1 MQRIPAVPHSSCE
14 TDEYRWIRALPY
26 SPFHVESRSWLYWSS
41 RHWPSAIRM
50 PRMVVTSAQ
59 SVESRE
65 IPVQSTAIGRKLNP
79 ATVGRASLRVAR
91 CSNRLHMPF
100 RRHRPPLNLESHKRA
115 AYAHYQGGRGY
126 QPMIAL
132 WAEADLIVAD
142 QLHDGNVPAKRE
154 PLSCCQMAFEALPET
169 VRERYFRGDS
179 ACYENNLLDWLSSP
193 QREQEPG
200 GRRAHRL
207 RHQCGNESA
216 VGADHRQECGYHSSS
231 VICRDCCRLPG
242 PYGMNAVNADDR
254 LTPPS
259 AVYWLGTD
267 NLGRDLLSHAAPRG
281 RPRRGSPRPG
291 ARRSTGPASSCCATP
306 RPSSPSSPW
315 ASRSW
320 PGSSAATCS
329 SPTSVLSQKFA
340 RSKS

>member
-1 MQRIPAVPHSSCE
+1 
-14 TDEYRWIRALPY
+14 
-26 SPFHVESRSWLYWSS
+26 
-41 RHWPSAIRM
+41 
-50 PRMVVTSAQ
+50 
-59 SVESRE
+59 
-65 IPVQSTAIGRKLNP
+65 
-79 ATVGRASLRVAR
+79 
-91 CSNRLHMPF
+91 MPF

-132 WAEADLIVAD
+132 WEEADLIVAD

-242 PYGMNAVNADDR
+242 PLWYERCQCG
-254 LTPPS
+254 
-259 AVYWLGTD
+259 
-267 NLGRDLLSHAAPRG
+267 
-281 RPRRGSPRPG
+281 
-291 ARRSTGPASSCCATP
+291 
-306 RPSSPSSPW
+306 
-315 ASRSW
+315 
-320 PGSSAATCS
+320 
-329 SPTSVLSQKFA
+329 
-340 RSKS
+340 

>member
-1 MQRIPAVPHSSCE
+1 
-14 TDEYRWIRALPY
+14 
-26 SPFHVESRSWLYWSS
+26 
-41 RHWPSAIRM
+41 
-50 PRMVVTSAQ
+50 
-59 SVESRE
+59 
-65 IPVQSTAIGRKLNP
+65 
-79 ATVGRASLRVAR
+79 
-91 CSNRLHMPF
+91 
-100 RRHRPPLNLESHKRA
+100 
-115 AYAHYQGGRGY
+115 
-126 QPMIAL
+126 
-132 WAEADLIVAD
+132 
-142 QLHDGNVPAKRE
+142 
-154 PLSCCQMAFEALPET
+154 MAFEALPET

-216 VGADHRQECGYHSSS
+216 VGAQTIAKSA
-231 VICRDCCRLPG
+231 VITLLLLFAGIVADSLA

-267 NLGRDLLSHAAPRG
+267 NLGRDLPSHAAPRG

-329 SPTSVLSQKFA
+329 SPTGSSTSLASRCTEACATTCLTSASACV
-340 RSKS
+340 RSASTPSSSSSTGT